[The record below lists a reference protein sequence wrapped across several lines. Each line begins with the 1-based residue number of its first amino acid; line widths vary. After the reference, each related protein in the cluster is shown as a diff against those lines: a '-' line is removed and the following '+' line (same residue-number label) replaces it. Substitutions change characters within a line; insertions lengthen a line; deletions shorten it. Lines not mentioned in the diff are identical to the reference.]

1 MAREYLKP
9 GQSEHLDVIKDMCVY
24 TAIELSSQ
32 PDIRKGFKKHIY
44 EHGVIQTQP
53 TDKGIKELDVFHPS
67 YRVKRVEKKI
77 KDIQQSDL
85 FLDILQNEQ
94 LGFIKFEIVINDNCD
109 DERIGNRFF

>member
-1 MAREYLKP
+1 
-9 GQSEHLDVIKDMCVY
+9 
-24 TAIELSSQ
+24 
-32 PDIRKGFKKHIY
+32 
-44 EHGVIQTQP
+44 
-53 TDKGIKELDVFHPS
+53 VFHPS